1 MSKHPIRKLLGLT
14 ILYSAIIF
22 GIFVLQFRNESVI
35 SKTFGLIKLIL
46 SETTDENNTPTLK
59 NNFSVSLGGV
69 TVFSDY
75 NNSAH
80 ICNEENTPLELISFE
95 EISSTSFKLTFK
107 EDIEVDFSFQDADN
121 QIPITIKTSMPK
133 TVPGIALPY
142 KINGTYTLSEQKDDT
157 LYLISKSNQYE
168 FSAYQ
173 FDSKFLY
180 FNNNH
185 SIAHYD
191 VFVKDKVFSF
201 EDVQA
206 LAQSSEEAYR
216 NSVNMVRNAVLY
228 KDGVPDSASEVA
240 ITAYVA
246 EMASQGKFV
255 QGVESV
261 PAAAKTVAK
270 RTYLSAPYFNTLVE
284 MNKTLVMQIEN
295 IAYRTNYSL
304 EQSNPSVFEFDAFSM
319 YIQTRSNAE
328 AIKILS
334 LLTKE
339 GTAEPTPLQASGII
353 KLYADLYPVSKE
365 KADVLQV
372 PAQKALA
379 IIEKACSIKD
389 DIFSFS
395 VDEIEV
401 SPLDYAKTGNALIR
415 YGEIIGNPDISAVGR
430 LMFNIS
436 VSKLNSSDVESFA
449 TIYPLAAREN
459 KFYPHL
465 VILEETAEAPIWAWT
480 AAQSMTMTTDADN
493 TSTISLDFP
502 QGDSHYV
509 IINGVEPFKT
519 IEIYELS
526 FRTDHRFETYNS
538 SGYVYDSKTNT
549 LFLKY
554 RHKSGTEIVKL
565 YRTTN

>member
-1 MSKHPIRKLLGLT
+1 M
-14 ILYSAIIF
+14 
-22 GIFVLQFRNESVI
+22 Q
-35 SKTFGLIKLIL
+35 
-46 SETTDENNTPTLK
+46 
-59 NNFSVSLGGV
+59 
-69 TVFSDY
+69 
-75 NNSAH
+75 
-80 ICNEENTPLELISFE
+80 EL
-95 EISSTSFKLTFK
+95 
-107 EDIEVDFSFQDADN
+107 V
-121 QIPITIKTSMPK
+121 
-133 TVPGIALPY
+133 
-142 KINGTYTLSEQKDDT
+142 
-157 LYLISKSNQYE
+157 
-168 FSAYQ
+168 
-173 FDSKFLY
+173 
-180 FNNNH
+180 
-185 SIAHYD
+185 
-191 VFVKDKVFSF
+191 
-201 EDVQA
+201 
-206 LAQSSEEAYR
+206 
-216 NSVNMVRNAVLY
+216 
-228 KDGVPDSASEVA
+228 
-240 ITAYVA
+240 
-246 EMASQGKFV
+246 
-255 QGVESV
+255 
-261 PAAAKTVAK
+261 
-270 RTYLSAPYFNTLVE
+270 
-284 MNKTLVMQIEN
+284 
-295 IAYRTNYSL
+295 
-304 EQSNPSVFEFDAFSM
+304 
-319 YIQTRSNAE
+319 
-328 AIKILS
+328 
-334 LLTKE
+334 
-339 GTAEPTPLQASGII
+339 
-353 KLYADLYPVSKE
+353 
-365 KADVLQV
+365 
-372 PAQKALA
+372 

-430 LMFNIS
+430 LMFNIGI
-436 VSKLNSSDVESFA
+436 SKLNPSDVESFA